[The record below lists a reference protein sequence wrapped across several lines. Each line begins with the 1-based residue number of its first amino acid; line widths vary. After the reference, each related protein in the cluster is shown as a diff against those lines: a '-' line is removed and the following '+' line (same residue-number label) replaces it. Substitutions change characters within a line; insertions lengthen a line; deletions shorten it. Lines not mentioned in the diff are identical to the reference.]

1 MTITRGLF
9 MKKRAWMVVAAFA
22 MNAGV
27 AWADCG
33 TGGSD
38 AEVRDCLAQDLKD
51 SDRRINAVYKSLM
64 ASRDEAGKTALRDE
78 QRAWLKTR
86 DKTCALD
93 NKEVDREKW
102 LQAILADQQKTTCVV
117 RYTFARVAQLND
129 LLPQSGAAAS
139 NLPPAP
145 QPPKL
150 ETASAP
156 APAAGAITF
165 LDEGYQLHSNV
176 GHARGKWYHEL
187 WIDRGH
193 IAELGDVLLT
203 SGIIDPGP
211 IPAGVVH
218 LTNIRRAH
226 TDAGPVV
233 IGMAV
238 DLDNGAT
245 YSRTDGLWA
254 VPPGSNG
261 GTEVKLNHTYVGFLE
276 GSSPVSEL
284 VRRGLIKINLGERPF
299 DYALPDGYRPFG
311 EQG

>member
-1 MTITRGLF
+1 MTRFGWLL
-9 MKKRAWMVVAAFA
+9 AATAVFA
-22 MNAGV
+22 AG
-27 AWADCG
+27 AASAECG
-33 TGGSD
+33 SGGSD
-38 AEVRDCLAQDLKD
+38 TEVQACLAQDLRD
-51 SDRRINAVYKSLM
+51 SDQRINAIYKSLM

-78 QRAWLKTR
+78 QRAWLKQR
-86 DKTCALD
+86 DKACSLD
-93 NKEVDREKW
+93 NKEADREKW
-102 LQAILADQQKTTCVV
+102 LQAILADQQKTSCVV
-117 RYTFARVAQLND
+117 RYTFVRVAQLD
-129 LLPQSGAAAS
+129 FMLQQSGAAPG

-150 ETASAP
+150 ETAVAP
-156 APAAGAITF
+156 APAAGAVTF

-176 GHARGKWYHEL
+176 GHAHGKWYYEL

-203 SGIIDPGP
+203 SGIMDPGP
-211 IPAGVVH
+211 TPTGVVH
-218 LTNIRRAH
+218 LVNIRH
-226 TDAGPVV
+226 THADAGPVV

-245 YSRTDGLWA
+245 YSRTDGQWA

-261 GTEVKLNHTYVGFLE
+261 GTEVKLNHNYVGFLE

-299 DYALPDGYRPFG
+299 DYSLPDGYRPFG